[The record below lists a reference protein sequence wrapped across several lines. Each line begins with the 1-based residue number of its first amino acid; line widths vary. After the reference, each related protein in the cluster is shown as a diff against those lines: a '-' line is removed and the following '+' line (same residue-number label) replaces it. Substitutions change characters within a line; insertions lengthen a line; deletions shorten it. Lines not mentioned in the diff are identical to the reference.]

1 MKNNKNRLLLLILL
15 SWKVWF
21 TVRGVEDS
29 GDEEV
34 VRMIERTES
43 NDT

>member
-1 MKNNKNRLLLLILL
+1 MKNNKNRLLLLLV

-34 VRMIERTES
+34 VRMNERTES